1 MPKQLYTSG
10 CKFLDQS
17 NSLRLKPKSET
28 VLKRRFHWIIFFKIA
43 HPGVSVFLFFWFSWV
58 RQVASCEGINACCV
72 DLGVQ
77 TSVCDLKTT
86 HKNTI
91 YSCCVFPPCFLLL
104 FLTSLLVFHA
114 AFFRALF
121 WCVFVLLLGSA
132 FGLFSHLSPRP
143 TCCLDAFYA
152 IHRCFVFV
160 LCFLL
165 CFCFF

>member
-1 MPKQLYTSG
+1 MSKQLYTSG

-28 VLKRRFHWIIFFKIA
+28 VLKRRFHWIIFLIIA

-121 WCVFVLLLGSA
+121 GVFLC
-132 FGLFSHLSPRP
+132 
-143 TCCLDAFYA
+143 CCLGRRSD
-152 IHRCFVFV
+152 
-160 LCFLL
+160 
-165 CFCFF
+165 FFHTFSPDLPGF